1 MFVLTDDSFSASP
14 PKQTTTHFTN
24 LIPVFL
30 EKCPLWITGPG
41 TSLIQIMAHLG
52 SSSTSASFT
61 RTLHLGRMGIPAME
75 DPPWDQIFFWS
86 VETTNKNLLW
96 PMWLEESD
104 PIRSIENNF
113 PWSLWFFPSCH
124 GFLKPW
130 LLYPCFPRPWQQ
142 HSALP
147 GPVDQGV
154 WSCAKTVGD
163 ILEAGGGEGFWRWC
177 PLVWDSWSRTRT
189 WRYMKISLFFSEDI
203 FVQSVF
209 FAKNLMVRCFL
220 FGHRHRRVVCSGCLW
235 HESWPFPVWNEVWFH
250 MNVTLSDYYVE
261 TNSVMYS
268 IKLPRTHQ

>member
-1 MFVLTDDSFSASP
+1 MTVFQPPP

-24 LIPVFL
+24 LIPVFFL

-61 RTLHLGRMGIPAME
+61 RALHLGRMGIPATE
-75 DPPWDQIFFWS
+75 DPQWFQIFFWS

-130 LLYPCFPRPWQQ
+130 LLVFCFRGHVNSEVLFLDLSTKGSEAVRKQLETSSKLEVVKAFEDDVHWCEILGQEPE
-142 HSALP
+142 
-147 GPVDQGV
+147 
-154 WSCAKTVGD
+154 CED
-163 ILEAGGGEGFWRWC
+163 I
-177 PLVWDSWSRTRT
+177 
-189 WRYMKISLFFSEDI
+189 WRYSCYLVKTF
-203 FVQSVF
+203 FVQSGF
-209 FAKNLMVRCFL
+209 FCQESDGAML
-220 FGHRHRRVVCSGCLW
+220 F
-235 HESWPFPVWNEVWFH
+235 VW
-250 MNVTLSDYYVE
+250 T
-261 TNSVMYS
+261 
-268 IKLPRTHQ
+268 